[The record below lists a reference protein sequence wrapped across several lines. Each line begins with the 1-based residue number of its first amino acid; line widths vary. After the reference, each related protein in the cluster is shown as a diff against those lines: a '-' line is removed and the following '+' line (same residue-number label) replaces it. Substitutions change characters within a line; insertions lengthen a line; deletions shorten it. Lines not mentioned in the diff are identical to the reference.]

1 MSYRAGSEIGENMSC
16 KINQVEA
23 KKMMDKEPDI
33 TIVDVRD
40 EEELAEGYIYN
51 SILLPLDEVD
61 KRAEE
66 VLVNKD
72 KPILVYC
79 RSGRRSAIAC
89 RILDNKGYKNVYD
102 FGGIIDWPFEKV
114 F

>member
-1 MSYRAGSEIGENMSC
+1 MSC

-23 KKMMDKEPDI
+23 KKIMDSDEDI

-40 EEELAEGYIYN
+40 EEELAEGYIYD
-51 SILLPLDEVD
+51 SVLIPLDTVRE
-61 KRAEE
+61 KAEE
-66 VLVNKD
+66 IIKDKD
-72 KPILVYC
+72 KPVLVYC

-89 RILDNKGYKNVYD
+89 RILDSLGYRNVYD